1 MRTLDASRAVDGQ
14 YRRPKLAHGRGAR
27 RLFPFFKSW
36 TVPLAVGAAYYIAA
50 EVGSA
55 LAFPSAPVSVFWA
68 PNAILMGALL
78 LAPREQW
85 WMYLA
90 AIVPFH
96 LFAQLVDT
104 PFAQVV
110 TQYIANVGLAALG
123 ALAILTI
130 SPTPH
135 RFDRVRSAFTLVLFG
150 GLIAPAVTSIL
161 MASAFVLFGISHE
174 VRLTVVA
181 RTITNTFAVVTL
193 VPLIVHCAGRLRSG
207 QRPISVKRA
216 AEGITLSLTILAVC
230 ALLFFLPT
238 DTPERT
244 PLLLYAPLPLLG
256 WATVRF
262 GVSGACAA
270 SLTAGAISMLA
281 MVNGFGPLSG
291 PDPVENAL
299 SLVAFHVVMSII
311 FLSSAALL
319 DEWRFAGRALTTSRA
334 RFRSIFENNIIPTAI
349 WRDDLRISDA
359 NEAFLRLTGFS
370 GADIQDGKLR
380 FDDMAN
386 WNGKAATPE
395 SDSNDLLER
404 FDNTELELELRDGR
418 RVPVILG
425 HCRFPADDGGV
436 IYALDLS
443 AFRRAE
449 SRRQRVES
457 LHAAVLVSLHD
468 QIAVLDSRGVVIEIN
483 DSWRHAVD
491 AAPAARF
498 DRVLAGENYLQC
510 CARAAEQGN
519 RTAADHLAALRAV
532 LNGAEDRRQIDCRE
546 PGEGEAAWFE
556 VSFERLRRAEGGAVL
571 TRTDVTARR
580 RAEADAR
587 NQRLQLTHLS
597 RAAVLGQ
604 LSGAFA
610 HELKQPLTSILG
622 NAEAAL
628 TLLQKGTA
636 TPEELTEILRDIVQ
650 EDERAAQVIQ
660 RLRALLGKG
669 DTQHAPVELNDLV
682 SESLDLIHSE
692 FVTRNVVAKIQP
704 DPALPTVLAD
714 RVQMQ
719 QVVLNL
725 LMNACE
731 AMVGTPIA
739 SRQVI
744 IGTRFLAIA
753 EAAEI
758 TVQDNGT
765 GIPPGDTERIFQPFV
780 TTKAH
785 GLGLGLA
792 ICRSVAEAHHGVL
805 WAENSPEGG
814 AIFHIKIPIAGGLP

>member
-1 MRTLDASRAVDGQ
+1 MIPLFRT
-14 YRRPKLAHGRGAR
+14 
-27 RLFPFFKSW
+27 W

-50 EVGSA
+50 EVGAA
-55 LAFPSAPVSVFWA
+55 LAFPSAPVSVLWA
-68 PNAILMGALL
+68 PNAILMAALL

-85 WMYLA
+85 WMYLV

-96 LFAQLVDT
+96 LFAQLLDL
-104 PFAQVV
+104 PLAQVII
-110 TQYIANVGLAALG
+110 QYVANVGLASLG

-150 GLIAPAVTSIL
+150 GLLAPALTSIL
-161 MASAFVLFGISHE
+161 MATAFVLCGISHE
-174 VRLTVVA
+174 VRLTMVA

-193 VPLIVHCAGRLRSG
+193 VPLIVHCTERLRSG

-216 AEGITLSLTILAVC
+216 AEAVTLALTVLAVC
-230 ALLFFLPT
+230 ILLFFLPT
-238 DTPERT
+238 SSPERT
-244 PLLLYAPLPLLG
+244 SLLLYAPLPLLG

-281 MVNGFGPLSG
+281 MVNGYGPLNG
-291 PDPVENAL
+291 ADPVENAL

-319 DEWRFAGRALTTSRA
+319 DEWRIAGRALTRSRA

-349 WRDDLRISDA
+349 WRDDLRISEA
-359 NEAFLRLTGFS
+359 NDAFLRLTGFS

-380 FDDMAN
+380 FDDLTT
-386 WNGKAATPE
+386 WNGKPGSADPE
-395 SDSNDLLER
+395 SGDLLER

-468 QIAVLDSRGVVIEIN
+468 QIAVIDSRGAVIEIN

-510 CARAAEQGN
+510 CARAAEQGD
-519 RTAADHLAALRAV
+519 RTAAEHLAALRSV

-546 PGEGEAAWFE
+546 PSEGEAGWFE
-556 VSFERLRRAEGGAVL
+556 VSFERLRRADGGAVI
-571 TRTDVTARR
+571 TRTDVTARK

-587 NQRLQLTHLS
+587 NQRQQLTHLS

-610 HELKQPLTSILG
+610 HELKQPLTSIRG

-628 TLLQKGTA
+628 SLLSKGTA
-636 TPEELTEILRDIVQ
+636 SPEELTEILNDIVQ
-650 EDERAAQVIQ
+650 DDERAAQVIQ
-660 RLRALLGKG
+660 RLRALMGKG
-669 DTQHAPVELNDLV
+669 DPQHAPVELNDLV
-682 SESLDLIHSE
+682 RESLDLIHSE
-692 FVTRNVVAKIQP
+692 FVTRNVVANFHL
-704 DPALPTVLAD
+704 DPALPAVLAD
-714 RVQMQ
+714 RIQMQ

-731 AMVGTPIA
+731 AMVGIPIGN
-739 SRQVI
+739 RQTNI
-744 IGTRFLAIA
+744 STRFLPAA

-758 TVQDNGT
+758 TVHDTGT
-765 GIPPGDTERIFQPFV
+765 GIPPGETERIFQPFV
-780 TTKAH
+780 TTKSH

-792 ICRSVAEAHHGVL
+792 ICRSVAEAHNGVM
-805 WAENSPEGG
+805 WAENAPEGG

>member
-1 MRTLDASRAVDGQ
+1 LSSA
-14 YRRPKLAHGRGAR
+14 L
-27 RLFPFFKSW
+27 KSW

-50 EVGSA
+50 EVGEA

-68 PNAILMGALL
+68 PNAILMAALL

-85 WMYLA
+85 WTYLVA
-90 AIVPFH
+90 VIPFH
-96 LFAQLVDT
+96 LFAQLIDRPLVQVIVQY
-104 PFAQVV
+104 FAN
-110 TQYIANVGLAALG
+110 TGLAGLG
-123 ALAILTI
+123 ALAILSL

-150 GLIAPAVTSIL
+150 GLLVPAITSIL
-161 MASAFVLFGISHE
+161 MAAAFVMFGISTE

-193 VPLIVHCAGRLRSG
+193 VPLIVHCAERLRNG

-216 AEGITLSLTILAVC
+216 AEGITLALTILAVC
-230 ALLFFLPT
+230 ILLFFLPT
-238 DTPERT
+238 DSPERT

-256 WATVRF
+256 WATLRF
-262 GVSGACAA
+262 GVPGACAA
-270 SLTAGAISMLA
+270 SLTAGAVSMLA
-281 MVNGFGPLSG
+281 MVNGYGPLSG
-291 PDPVENAL
+291 SDPVENAL
-299 SLVAFHVVMSII
+299 SLVAFHVVMGII
-311 FLSSAALL
+311 FLTSAALL
-319 DEWRFAGRALTTSRA
+319 DEWRHAGRALTVSKA

-349 WRDDLRISDA
+349 WRDDLRISEA
-359 NEAFLRLTGFS
+359 NDAFLRLTGFS

-380 FDDMAN
+380 FDDLAT
-386 WNGKAATPE
+386 WNGKPGAREPE
-395 SDSNDLLER
+395 STDLLER
-404 FDNTELELELRDGR
+404 FGNTELELELRDGR

-425 HCRFPADDGGV
+425 HCRFPSDEGGV

-449 SRRQRVES
+449 ARRQRVES
-457 LHAAVLVSLHD
+457 LHAAVLASLHD
-468 QIAVLDSRGVVIEIN
+468 QVAVLDSRGAVIEIN

-491 AAPAARF
+491 AAPVSRF
-498 DRVLAGENYLQC
+498 DRVLAGDNYLQC
-510 CARAAEQGN
+510 CARAAEQGD
-519 RTAADHLAALRAV
+519 RKAGEHLGALRAV
-532 LNGAEDRRQIDCRE
+532 LNGTADHRLLDCRE
-546 PGEGEAAWFE
+546 TGEGDAGWIE
-556 VSFERLRRAEGGAVL
+556 VSFERLRRAEGGAVI
-571 TRTDVTARR
+571 TRTDVTARK

-628 TLLQKGTA
+628 SLLQKGSA
-636 TPEELTEILRDIVQ
+636 SPAELSEILQDIVQ
-650 EDERAAQVIQ
+650 DDERAAQVIQ

-669 DTQHAPVELNDLV
+669 DTLHAPVELNDLV
-682 SESLDLIHSE
+682 RESLDLTRSE
-692 FVTRNVVAKIQP
+692 FVTRNVMTSMHL
-704 DPALPTVLAD
+704 DSSLPPVLAD

-731 AMVGTPIA
+731 AMVATPA
-739 SRQVI
+739 SRRLAI
-744 IGTRFLAIA
+744 ITTRFLPAA

-758 TVQDNGT
+758 TVQDTGT
-765 GIPPGDTERIFQPFV
+765 GIPPGDTERIFQAFV
-780 TTKAH
+780 TTKTH

-805 WAENSPEGG
+805 WAENAPEGG
-814 AIFHIKIPIAGGLP
+814 AIFHFKIPIAGGSP

>member
-1 MRTLDASRAVDGQ
+1 V
-14 YRRPKLAHGRGAR
+14 
-27 RLFPFFKSW
+27 FPIFKSW

-50 EVGSA
+50 EVGGA
-55 LAFPSAPVSVFWA
+55 LAFPSAPVSVLWA

-85 WMYLA
+85 WMYFL

-96 LFAQLVDT
+96 FFAQLLDSPLV
-104 PFAQVV
+104 QVII
-110 TQYIANVGLAALG
+110 QYCANIGLASLG
-123 ALAILTI
+123 ALAILTL
-130 SPTPH
+130 SPTPR

-150 GLIAPAVTSIL
+150 GLLAPVITSLL
-161 MASAFVLFGISHE
+161 MAGAFVVFGISSE
-174 VRLTVVA
+174 IRLTVIA

-193 VPLIVHCAGRLRSG
+193 VPLIVHCTERLRTG

-216 AEGITLSLTILAVC
+216 AEGTTLALTVFAVC
-230 ALLFFLPT
+230 CLLFFLPA
-238 DTPERT
+238 DSPERT

-256 WATVRF
+256 WATLRF
-262 GVSGACAA
+262 GVPGACAA

-281 MVNGFGPLSG
+281 LVNGYGPLSG
-291 PDPVENAL
+291 SDAVENAL

-311 FLSSAALL
+311 FLAAAALIQ
-319 DEWRFAGRALTTSRA
+319 EWRHAGLALSVSRA

-349 WRDDLRISDA
+349 WRDDLRISEA
-359 NEAFLRLTGFS
+359 NEAFLRLTGVS

-380 FDDMAN
+380 FEDMAT
-386 WNGKAATPE
+386 WNGKSGSLEA
-395 SDSNDLLER
+395 DSGDLLER

-425 HCRFPADDGGV
+425 HCRFPANEGGV

-449 SRRQRVES
+449 ARRQRVES
-457 LHAAVLVSLHD
+457 LHAAVLASLHD
-468 QIAVLDSRGVVIEIN
+468 QVAVLDSRGAVIEIN

-491 AAPAARF
+491 AAPAGRF

-510 CARAAEQGN
+510 CARAAEQGD
-519 RTAADHLAALRAV
+519 RIAADHLTALRAV
-532 LNGAEDRRQIDCRE
+532 LNGSEDHRLIDCRTAGD
-546 PGEGEAAWFE
+546 GEGSWFE
-556 VSFERLRRAEGGAVL
+556 VSFEKLRRAEGGAVI
-571 TRTDVTARR
+571 TRTDVTARK

-587 NQRLQLTHLS
+587 NQRQQLTHLS

-628 TLLQKGTA
+628 SMLQKGTA
-636 TPEELTEILRDIVQ
+636 NTAELIEILQDIVQ
-650 EDERAAQVIQ
+650 DDERAAQVIQ
-660 RLRALLGKG
+660 RLRVLMGQGEA
-669 DTQHAPVELNDLV
+669 QHAPVELNDLV
-682 SESLDLIHSE
+682 RESLDLMHSE
-692 FVTRNVVAKIQP
+692 LVARNVQVSLQL
-704 DPALPTVLAD
+704 DPALPTALAD

-719 QVVLNL
+719 QVLLNL

-731 AMVGTPIA
+731 AMLATSIGK
-739 SRQVI
+739 RQVI
-744 IGTRFLAIA
+744 ISTRFLPVA

-758 TVQDNGT
+758 TVRDNGT
-765 GIPPGDTERIFQPFV
+765 GVPPADTERIFQPFV
-780 TTKAH
+780 TTKSH

-805 WAENSPEGG
+805 WADNAPEGG
-814 AIFHIKIPIAGGLP
+814 AIFHIKIPLAGGLP

>member
-1 MRTLDASRAVDGQ
+1 VSPTS
-14 YRRPKLAHGRGAR
+14 
-27 RLFPFFKSW
+27 KSW
-36 TVPLAVGAAYYIAA
+36 TLPLAVGAAYYIAA
-50 EVGSA
+50 ELGAA

-78 LAPREQW
+78 VAPREHW
-85 WMYLA
+85 WMYLT

-96 LFAQLVDT
+96 LFAQMLDT
-104 PFAQVV
+104 PPIQLIV
-110 TQYIANVGLAALG
+110 QYFANVGLAGLG
-123 ALAILTI
+123 ALAILSL
-130 SPTPH
+130 SPFPL

-150 GLIAPAVTSIL
+150 GLLVPAVTSTF
-161 MASAFVLFGISHE
+161 MAAAFAVFGISNE

-193 VPLIVHCAGRLRSG
+193 VPLIVHCAERLRTG

-230 ALLFFLPT
+230 LLLFFLPT
-238 DTPERT
+238 DSPERT

-281 MVNGFGPLSG
+281 MVNGYGPLNGS
-291 PDPVENAL
+291 DPVENAL
-299 SLVAFHVVMSII
+299 SLVAFHVVMAII
-311 FLSSAALL
+311 FLASAALL
-319 DEWRFAGRALTTSRA
+319 EEWRHAGRALSLSKA

-349 WRDDLRISDA
+349 WRDDLRISEA

-370 GADIQDGKLR
+370 GADIQDGKLH
-380 FDDMAN
+380 FDDLAA
-386 WNGKAATPE
+386 WNGKPGVRDPEAADP
-395 SDSNDLLER
+395 LQR
-404 FDNTELELELRDGR
+404 FDNTELEIELRDGR

-425 HCRFPADDGGV
+425 HCRFSSTDEGGV
-436 IYALDLS
+436 IYAIDLS

-449 SRRQRVES
+449 ARRQRVES
-457 LHAAVLVSLHD
+457 LHAAVLASLHD
-468 QIAVLDSRGVVIEIN
+468 QVAVLDSRGAVIEIN

-491 AAPAARF
+491 SAPASRF
-498 DRVLAGENYLQC
+498 DRVLAGENYLQS
-510 CARAAEQGN
+510 CARAAELGDRN
-519 RTAADHLAALRAV
+519 AAEHLAALRAV
-532 LNGAEDRRQIDCRE
+532 LNGSADHRQLECRETGAEDAR
-546 PGEGEAAWFE
+546 WVE
-556 VSFERLRRAEGGAVL
+556 VSFERLRRSEGGAVI
-571 TRTDVTARR
+571 TRTDVTSRK

-622 NAEAAL
+622 NAEAGL
-628 TLLQKGTA
+628 SLLQKGSASTG
-636 TPEELTEILRDIVQ
+636 ELIEILQDIVQ
-650 EDERAAQVIQ
+650 DDERAAQVIQ

-669 DTQHAPVELNDLV
+669 ETLHAPVELNDLV
-682 SESLDLIHSE
+682 RESVELTRSE
-692 FVTRNVVAKIQP
+692 FVTRNVAATLHL
-704 DPALPTVLAD
+704 DPALPPVLAD

-731 AMVGTPIA
+731 AMVTTPTA
-739 SRQVI
+739 SRQVVI
-744 IGTRFLAIA
+744 TTRLLPIV

-758 TVQDNGT
+758 TVHDNGT

-780 TTKAH
+780 TTKTH

-805 WAENSPEGG
+805 WAENAPEGG
-814 AIFHIKIPIAGGLP
+814 AIFHIKIPIAGGSP

>member
-1 MRTLDASRAVDGQ
+1 MSAAL
-14 YRRPKLAHGRGAR
+14 
-27 RLFPFFKSW
+27 KSW

-50 EVGSA
+50 EVGGA

-68 PNAILMGALL
+68 PNAILMAALL
-78 LAPREQW
+78 LAPRGQW
-85 WMYLA
+85 WMYLVA
-90 AIVPFH
+90 VIPFH
-96 LFAQLVDT
+96 LFAQLVDH
-104 PFAQVV
+104 PLVQVV
-110 TQYIANVGLAALG
+110 TQYFANVGLAGLG
-123 ALAILTI
+123 ALAILSL

-150 GLIAPAVTSIL
+150 GLMVPAVTSIL
-161 MASAFVLFGISHE
+161 MAAAFVLTGISNE

-193 VPLIVHCAGRLRSG
+193 VPLIVHCAERLRSG
-207 QRPISVKRA
+207 QKPISVKRA
-216 AEGITLSLTILAVC
+216 AEGVTLALTILAVC
-230 ALLFFLPT
+230 ILLFFLPT
-238 DTPERT
+238 GNPERT

-256 WATVRF
+256 WATLRF
-262 GVSGACAA
+262 GVPGACAA
-270 SLTAGAISMLA
+270 SLTAGAVSMLA
-281 MVNGFGPLSG
+281 MVNGLGPLSG
-291 PDPVENAL
+291 SDPVENAL
-299 SLVAFHVVMSII
+299 SLVAFHVVMAII
-311 FLSSAALL
+311 FLTSASLL
-319 DEWRFAGRALTTSRA
+319 DEWRHAGRALSLSKA

-349 WRDDLRISDA
+349 WRDDLRISEA

-380 FDDMAN
+380 FDDMAT
-386 WNGKAATPE
+386 WNGKPGARDPE
-395 SDSNDLLER
+395 NADLLQR

-425 HCRFPADDGGV
+425 HCRFPSDEGGV

-449 SRRQRVES
+449 ARRQRVES
-457 LHAAVLVSLHD
+457 LHAAVLASLHD
-468 QIAVLDSRGVVIEIN
+468 QVAVVDSRGAVIEIN

-491 AAPAARF
+491 AAPASRF
-498 DRVLAGENYLQC
+498 DRVLAGDNYLQC
-510 CARAAEQGN
+510 CARAAEEGA
-519 RTAADHLAALRAV
+519 RAAAEHLAALRAV
-532 LNGAEDRRQIDCRE
+532 LNGSADHRLLDCRE
-546 PGEGEAAWFE
+546 SGEGEAGWIE
-556 VSFERLRRAEGGAVL
+556 VSFERLRRSEGGAVI
-571 TRTDVTARR
+571 TRTDVTARK

-587 NQRLQLTHLS
+587 NQRMQLTHLS

-622 NAEAAL
+622 NAEAGL
-628 TLLQKGTA
+628 SMIKKGTA
-636 TPEELTEILRDIVQ
+636 STTELSEILQDIVQ
-650 EDERAAQVIQ
+650 DDERAASVIQ

-669 DTQHAPVELNDLV
+669 ETLHAPVELNDLV
-682 SESLDLIHSE
+682 RESLDLMHSE
-692 FVTRNVVAKIQP
+692 FVTRNVVATVQL
-704 DPALPTVLAD
+704 DGALPPVLAD

-731 AMVGTPIA
+731 AMTGTPTA
-739 SRQVI
+739 KRHLVVT
-744 IGTRFLAIA
+744 TRFQAIG

-758 TVQDNGT
+758 TVQDCGP
-765 GIPPGDTERIFQPFV
+765 GIPQGDTERIFQAFV
-780 TTKAH
+780 TTKTH

-805 WAENSPEGG
+805 WAENSAESG
-814 AIFHIKIPIAGGLP
+814 AIFHFKIPIAGGSP